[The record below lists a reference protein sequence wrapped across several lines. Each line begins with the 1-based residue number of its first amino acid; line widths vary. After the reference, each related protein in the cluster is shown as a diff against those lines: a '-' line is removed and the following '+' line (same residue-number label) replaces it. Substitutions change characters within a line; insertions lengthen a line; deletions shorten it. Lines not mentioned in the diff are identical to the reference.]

1 MPHRLVPTR
10 PDHPWALLGM
20 ALMLCVVVTACE
32 DKVVTPTTPT
42 ETKTQVLVTTG
53 GGSVQV
59 PPPIPATGGTTSIEG
74 EYQLTMTA
82 SPTCSLP
89 AEVKQRT
96 YTATI
101 AETTP
106 GAVTVSL
113 SGAEFVLTEVNEAGF
128 EGVRNGDTVRFVI
141 DNGYGPGYWLGEGID
156 GTKILTFE
164 GVALATIGDKNI
176 EGTFYGE
183 MRYFVPGQR
192 PLLGD
197 CVAADHRISLT
208 R

>member
-1 MPHRLVPTR
+1 MHHRLVPTR
-10 PDHPWALLGM
+10 PDHLWTLLGI

-32 DKVVTPTTPT
+32 GEVVTPTTPT

-74 EYQLTMTA
+74 
-82 SPTCSLP
+82 
-89 AEVKQRT
+89 
-96 YTATI
+96 
-101 AETTP
+101 
-106 GAVTVSL
+106 
-113 SGAEFVLTEVNEAGF
+113 
-128 EGVRNGDTVRFVI
+128 
-141 DNGYGPGYWLGEGID
+141 
-156 GTKILTFE
+156 
-164 GVALATIGDKNI
+164 
-176 EGTFYGE
+176 TFYGE

-192 PLLGD
+192 PWLGD